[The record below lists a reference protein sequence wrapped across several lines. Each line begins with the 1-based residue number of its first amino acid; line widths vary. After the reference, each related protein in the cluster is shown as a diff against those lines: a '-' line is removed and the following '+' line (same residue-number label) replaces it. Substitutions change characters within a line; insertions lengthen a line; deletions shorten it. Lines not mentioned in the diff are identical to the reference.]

1 MSEFKKRRDLHQEV
15 TDKIVKA
22 IEDGGMASWVRP
34 WSDLNEPGL
43 PKNGVSARPYS
54 GVNTALLFITA
65 HERGY
70 GSNRWFTMKQANEA
84 GGRVRKGEKT
94 TPVYFFKMLESS
106 HAESDGGKRENSS
119 GEKPRM
125 VPFLTEYRVFNAEQI
140 DGLPPSEIV
149 PTSQFSQNDAVQEI
163 LNRLDPQIVH
173 GGNRAYFSPSQG
185 DGDNGLIKMPYRG
198 AFNSEFD
205 YLATLLHELGH
216 WTSGPLKRQ
225 LGARGT
231 EDYAREE
238 IRVELFSVMMARELN
253 LPLSVENHSAYIDSY
268 VNLLKSD
275 SREIFRVARDAQK
288 ICDYAMGRYV
298 PEKDFSPEIMPVV
311 SPAPVIETTV
321 RPVNPLVKSII
332 ASSASR
338 AATRKP
344 KTDHFHQ
351 TPTSGGQHRLVS
363 TLSALE

>member
-1 MSEFKKRRDLHQEV
+1 MSELKKRRDLYQEV
-15 TDKIVKA
+15 TDKIVQG
-22 IEDGGMASWVRP
+22 IEAGGMASWVRP

-43 PKNGVSARPYS
+43 PKNGSSARQYS

-84 GGRVRKGEKT
+84 GGRVRKGEKS
-94 TPVYFFKMLESS
+94 TPVYFFKMLESA
-106 HAESDGGKRENSS
+106 HRESDAGVSEKSS
-119 GEKPRM
+119 GDKARM
-125 VPFLTEYRVFNAEQI
+125 VPFLTEFRVFNSEQI

-149 PTSQFSQNDAVQEI
+149 PNIQFSQNDAVQEI

-185 DGDNGLIKMPYRG
+185 DGDNGLIKLPYRN
-198 AFNSEFD
+198 AFNSDLD

-225 LGARGT
+225 LGARDT
-231 EDYAREE
+231 DDYAREE
-238 IRVELFSVMMARELN
+238 IRVELFSVMMGQELN

-268 VNLLKSD
+268 IKLLKSD

-298 PEKDFSPEIMPVV
+298 PEKEFRPEIVPAV

-321 RPVNPLVKSII
+321 RPVSPLVKSML
-332 ASSASR
+332 ASNAKR

-344 KTDHFHQ
+344 TAGFTQ
-351 TPTSGGQHRLVS
+351 PGASLEEPTM
-363 TLSALE
+363 TM

>member
-1 MSEFKKRRDLHQEV
+1 MSETMKRRDLYQEV

-22 IEDGGMASWVRP
+22 IDDGGMASWVRP

-43 PKNGVSARPYS
+43 PKNGVSSRQYS
-54 GVNTALLFITA
+54 GVNTALLFITS

-94 TPVYFFKMLESS
+94 TPVYFFKMLES
-106 HAESDGGKRENSS
+106 AKTKSDGGTREKSS

-125 VPFLTEYRVFNAEQI
+125 VPFLTEFRVFNSEQI

-149 PTSQFSQNDAVQEI
+149 PHPPYSQNEAVQEI
-163 LNRLDPQIVH
+163 VKRLNPQIVH

-185 DGDNGLIKMPYRG
+185 DGDHGLIKMPFRG
-198 AFNSEFD
+198 AFDSEFD

-238 IRVELFSVMMARELN
+238 IRVELFSVLMARELN
-253 LPLSVENHSAYIDSY
+253 LPMSVENHSAYIGSY
-268 VNLLKSD
+268 IKLLNSD
-275 SREIFRVARDAQK
+275 SREIFRVAKDAQK

-298 PEKDFSPEIMPVV
+298 PEMEASPEIVPAFT
-311 SPAPVIETTV
+311 PAPVIETTV
-321 RPVNPLVKSII
+321 RPVSPLVKAMI
-332 ASSASR
+332 ASNAKK
-338 AATRKP
+338 ATGRKSKYGNTQP
-344 KTDHFHQ
+344 EATAEE
-351 TPTSGGQHRLVS
+351 PTL
-363 TLSALE
+363 TM

>member
-1 MSEFKKRRDLHQEV
+1 MSEFKKRRDLYQEV

-22 IEDGGMASWVRP
+22 IEDGGIASWVRP

-43 PKNGVSARPYS
+43 PKNGVSARQYS
-54 GVNTALLFITA
+54 GVNTALLFITS

-84 GGRVRKGEKT
+84 GGRVRKGEKS
-94 TPVYFFKMLESS
+94 TPVYFFKMLESA
-106 HAESDGGKRENSS
+106 HRESDGGVSERAID
-119 GEKPRM
+119 EKSRM

-140 DGLPPSEIV
+140 DGLPPSGIV
-149 PTSQFSQNDAVQEI
+149 PNPQWSQNDAVQEI
-163 LNRLDPQIVH
+163 INRLNPQIVH

-185 DGDNGLIKMPYRG
+185 DGDNGLIKLPYRG
-198 AFNSEFD
+198 AFNSNFD

-231 EDYAREE
+231 DDYAREE

-268 VNLLKSD
+268 VKLLKSD

-288 ICDYAMGRYV
+288 ICDYAMGRFV
-298 PEKDFSPEIMPVV
+298 PEKEVSSAIVPVV

-321 RPVNPLVKSII
+321 RPISPLVKSML
-332 ASSASR
+332 ASNAKR
-338 AATRKP
+338 AASRKP
-344 KTDHFHQ
+344 K
-351 TPTSGGQHRLVS
+351 SGFTQPEV
-363 TLSALE
+363 TAEEPALTM